1 MQGLH
6 SLNARTLEACCIQAI
21 GFGRSLAI
29 TKLRWVMGVLRG
41 RELVALDGR
50 NGSGGP
56 RHVSGLRLPA
66 SPAISGRLTLRA
78 SALNCGSPYRTSLP
92 FGNSWKIWKTVAR
105 KKTQNLRRDAFN
117 QTSVSFGRHLYL
129 RDALF
134 ISGSFASGAFF
145 AHSCCSLKYIV
156 PMTTPAAFLGR
167 GRKI

>member
-56 RHVSGLRLPA
+56 GMSQGFDFPCRFWIAP
-66 SPAISGRLTLRA
+66 PE
-78 SALNCGSPYRTSLP
+78 
-92 FGNSWKIWKTVAR
+92 
-105 KKTQNLRRDAFN
+105 
-117 QTSVSFGRHLYL
+117 
-129 RDALF
+129 
-134 ISGSFASGAFF
+134 
-145 AHSCCSLKYIV
+145 
-156 PMTTPAAFLGR
+156 MTTPAAFLGR

>member
-56 RHVSGLRLPA
+56 RHVSGLRLP
-66 SPAISGRLTLRA
+66 
-78 SALNCGSPYRTSLP
+78 LP
-92 FGNSWKIWKTVAR
+92 LLDSTAR
-105 KKTQNLRRDAFN
+105 NDNARCL
-117 QTSVSFGRHLYL
+117 
-129 RDALF
+129 
-134 ISGSFASGAFF
+134 SGAR
-145 AHSCCSLKYIV
+145 AENLMV
-156 PMTTPAAFLGR
+156 DL
-167 GRKI
+167 